1 MKKVY
6 EALQWASSFL
16 GENNRDQN
24 IGELLLMH
32 HLGFSRAKLFASMHD
47 EIKIDLVLKFKQEI
61 NDHVTKGIPVQHIIG
76 KAPFYGR
83 DYTVNGDVLIPR
95 PETEELVDN
104 ALKAIQ
110 RNFEVNMPLT
120 IADIG
125 TGSGAIAITMQL
137 EIPDAKV
144 YAVDI
149 SEAALIMA
157 EKNANALGAG
167 QVEFL
172 QGNLLDPLINKGI
185 LVDVLLSNPPY
196 IPMSDIDT
204 LQDVVRNYD
213 PHLALFGGQS
223 GLDFYEEMIKSL
235 PLVLKDNA
243 VIGFEIGDGQGEA
256 VSELLKQ
263 IYPKET
269 ISVLNDINGKERMV
283 FAFLISN

>member
-32 HLGFSRAKLFASMHD
+32 YLGFSRAKLLASMHD
-47 EIKIDLVLKFKQEI
+47 EIQIDLVIKFKQEI
-61 NDHVTKGIPVQHIIG
+61 NDHITMGIPVQHMIG

-83 DYTVNGDVLIPR
+83 DFTVNGDVLIPR
-95 PETEELVDN
+95 PETEELVEN
-104 ALKAIQ
+104 ALKVIQ
-110 RNFEVNMPLT
+110 RNFQVDMPLT

-125 TGSGAIAITMQL
+125 TGSGAIAVTMQL
-137 EIPDAKV
+137 EMPDAKV

-149 SEAALIMA
+149 SEEALTIA

-167 QVEFL
+167 HVEFI
-172 QGNLLDPLINKGI
+172 QGNLLDPLIEKGI
-185 LVDVLLSNPPY
+185 KVDVLLSNPPY
-196 IPMSDIDT
+196 IPISDIDT

-223 GLDFYEEMIKSL
+223 GLDFYEGIVKNL
-235 PLVLKDNA
+235 PKVLKDKA
-243 VIGFEIGDGQGEA
+243 IVGFEIGDGQGAA

-263 IYPKET
+263 IYPGET
-269 ISVLNDINGKERMV
+269 ITVLNDINGKERMV
-283 FAFLISN
+283 FVALFPN

>member
-32 HLGFSRAKLFASMHD
+32 YLGFSRAKLLASMHD
-47 EIKIDLVLKFKQEI
+47 EIQIDLVIKFKQEI
-61 NDHVTKGIPVQHIIG
+61 NDHITMGIPVQHMIG

-83 DYTVNGDVLIPR
+83 DFTVNGDVLIPR
-95 PETEELVDN
+95 PETEELVEN
-104 ALKAIQ
+104 ALKVIQ
-110 RNFEVNMPLT
+110 RNFQVDMPLT

-125 TGSGAIAITMQL
+125 TGSGAIAVTMQL
-137 EIPDAKV
+137 EMPDAKV

-149 SEAALIMA
+149 SEEALTIA

-167 QVEFL
+167 HVEFIL
-172 QGNLLDPLINKGI
+172 GNLLDPLIEKGI
-185 LVDVLLSNPPY
+185 KVDVLLSNPPY

-223 GLDFYEEMIKSL
+223 GLDFYEGIVKNL
-235 PLVLKDNA
+235 PKVLKDKA
-243 VIGFEIGDGQGEA
+243 IVGFEIGDGQGAA

-263 IYPKET
+263 IYPGET
-269 ISVLNDINGKERMV
+269 ITVLNDINGKERMV
-283 FAFLISN
+283 FVALFPN